1 MKITFFLVVFTFT
14 LLIAFYVTLR
24 GWQALFP
31 LGNIRIWYVVANIAL
46 FVLMLTGLLARGS
59 MPHLLA
65 RAITFTGFSYML
77 IMIYLFLSFVFV
89 DIVRLINVI
98 VHFAPAGMQTF
109 RMWAM
114 LVTLGLTLI
123 AMITGN
129 YKFNHPSIV
138 KLDIQTEKPQ
148 QNREIK
154 VVAVSDIHLGVSID
168 KDFLKKYVRMINDQ
182 QPDIVL
188 MAGDVADNA
197 TQPLI
202 IQNMAEELRQIK
214 APLGVYAISGN
225 HEYYGENPF
234 STSEYLK
241 TAGIITLRD
250 SSILIDNSFYL
261 VGRDDR
267 TNRNRKA
274 LNDIMSATDK
284 SKPVI
289 LLDHQPFH
297 LEEAQKNEV
306 DLQISGH
313 THNGQFFPG
322 NLFVKRMYELGYGY
336 MKKGKTHYY
345 VSSGLGLWGPQYRIG
360 TQSELVVIHLKY

>member
-1 MKITFFLVVFTFT
+1 MRIAFFLIAFGFT
-14 LLIAFYVTLR
+14 LLMTFYVSLR
-24 GWQALFP
+24 GWQALLP
-31 LGNIRIWYVVANIAL
+31 LGNVRIWYVIANIVL
-46 FVLMLTGLLARGS
+46 FVVMLAGLMARGS

-65 RAITFTGFSYML
+65 KVITFTGFSYML
-77 IMIYLFLSFVFV
+77 VMIYLFLSFLLV
-89 DIVRLINVI
+89 DIARLFNLML
-98 VHFAPAGMQTF
+98 HFAPDGMQIF

-114 LVTLGLTLI
+114 LSTLGAITM
-123 AMITGN
+123 AMFIGN

-138 KLDIQTEKPQ
+138 TFDIHSEKPQ
-148 QNREIK
+148 QNKELKI
-154 VVAVSDIHLGVSID
+154 VAVSDIHLGVSID
-168 KDFLKKYVRMINDQ
+168 KEYLKKYVKMINDQ
-182 QPDIVL
+182 HPDIVL

-202 IQNMAEELRQIK
+202 IQDMAEDLRQIK
-214 APLGVYAISGN
+214 APMGVYAISGN

-241 TAGIITLRD
+241 TAGIVTLRD
-250 SSILIDNSFYL
+250 SSALINNSFYL
-261 VGRDDR
+261 VGRDDK
-267 TNRNRKA
+267 TNHKRKA
-274 LNDIMSATDK
+274 LSDIVSGLDK
-284 SKPVI
+284 SKPII

-297 LEEAQKNEV
+297 LEDAEKSDV

-360 TQSELVVIHLKY
+360 TQSELVVINMKY